1 MNSLTFTGTF
11 SSKIL
16 ICFYAAT
23 LHISICTHKKLG
35 NFTSAKLL
43 HRHIFSIP
51 LNLFT
56 DRLLHI
62 SQEFVVHL
70 ELQNM
75 YLPASLSTFI
85 EIMKHIYVQIF
96 INS

>member
-16 ICFYAAT
+16 TCFYVAT

-35 NFTSAKLL
+35 NFTYAKLL
-43 HRHIFSIP
+43 HRHILSIP
-51 LNLFT
+51 MNLFT
-56 DRLLHI
+56 DRLLRI
-62 SQEFVVHL
+62 SQGFGAHL

-75 YLPASLSTFI
+75 YLPALLSTFI
-85 EIMKHIYVQIF
+85 ENFH
-96 INS
+96 